1 MDRVRHRG
9 NLADQACQFLADI
22 GDDRFHLAVMRR
34 ALQAVQPQC
43 ERHHPL
49 ADVLV
54 QRLGERCALP
64 FLRLQQMA
72 TQI

>member
-1 MDRVRHRG
+1 
-9 NLADQACQFLADI
+9 
-22 GDDRFHLAVMRR
+22 MRR
-34 ALQAVQPQC
+34 ALQVVQPQR

-64 FLRLQQMA
+64 FVRLHQVA
-72 TQI
+72 AQI